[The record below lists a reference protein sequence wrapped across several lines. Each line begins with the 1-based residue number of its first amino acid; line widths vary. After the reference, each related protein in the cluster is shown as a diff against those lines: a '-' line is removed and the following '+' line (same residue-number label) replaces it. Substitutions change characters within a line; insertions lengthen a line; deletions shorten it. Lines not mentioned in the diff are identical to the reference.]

1 MLVITIC
8 PEGKH
13 FSAVL
18 LPVLFHSEAAP
29 AFRVS
34 VVIIVERGGVI
45 YCQSACRKTLLSG
58 CIRVLP
64 RNRTNRMH
72 IDILKKGFIMEI
84 GSHGY

>member
-34 VVIIVERGGVI
+34 VVIIVKREESFTV
-45 YCQSACRKTLLSG
+45 SL
-58 CIRVLP
+58 RVGK
-64 RNRTNRMH
+64 
-72 IDILKKGFIMEI
+72 D
-84 GSHGY
+84 SS